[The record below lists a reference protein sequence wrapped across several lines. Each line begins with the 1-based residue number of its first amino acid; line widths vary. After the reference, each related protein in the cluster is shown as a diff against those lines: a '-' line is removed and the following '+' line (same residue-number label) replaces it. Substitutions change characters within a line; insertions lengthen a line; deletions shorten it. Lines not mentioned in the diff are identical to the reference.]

1 MDAYKD
7 NAAGGEVCA
16 EWAVV
21 TISQYYNG
29 LTSPRK
35 VRS

>member
-21 TISQYYNG
+21 TIKAR
-29 LTSPRK
+29 LTDKR
-35 VRS
+35 RTG